1 MNSICNSSFTTFF
14 FSFWKTELD
23 VMVHKK
29 RSKGPRARVP
39 RRKKRIP
46 YVATVVI
53 IASIL
58 IIIVASVVLFKSV
71 SDQPSSSQAVIPSAE
86 PKAAIVDHLSL
97 TYPNQTFIQT
107 ATTTLEEAGFTVDY
121 YPGEQVT
128 VELYRALPT
137 HGYEVI
143 LLRVHSALREGTK
156 FLALF
161 TCEPYSTT
169 KYYIEQLI
177 DQVGIVE
184 YQLGG
189 DAYFGISHEFI
200 LSGING
206 QFQNTVIIMMGC
218 NGLEYTPLAEA
229 FIQKGAKVY
238 VGWNKAVS
246 ASHTD
251 HATITLLQ
259 HFIVQR
265 QTIGKAIEETLQ
277 EVGPDPTDNSIL
289 LYYPLEAAN
298 YAIQNVET

>member
-1 MNSICNSSFTTFF
+1 M
-14 FSFWKTELD
+14 KD
-23 VMVHKK
+23 RK
-29 RSKGPRARVP
+29 RSKKTRARVQR
-39 RRKKRIP
+39 RRKRLQ
-46 YVATVVI
+46 YVVI
-53 IASIL
+53 IAFVLSI
-58 IIIVASVVLFKSV
+58 VVTSVVLFKSV
-71 SDQPSSSQAVIPSAE
+71 LDRPSSSQAVIPSVE
-86 PKAAIVDHLSL
+86 PNAAIVDHLSL

-107 ATTTLEEAGFTVDY
+107 ATNILEGAGFTVDY

-137 HGYEVI
+137 HGYDVI

-169 KYYIEQLI
+169 KYWYEQWI

-189 DAYFGISHEFI
+189 DSYFGIGHEFI

-206 QFQNTVIIMMGC
+206 RFQNTVIIMMGC

-238 VGWNKAVS
+238 VGWNESVS

-259 HFIVQR
+259 HLIVQR
-265 QTIGKAIEETLQ
+265 QTIGTAIEETLQ

-298 YAIQNVET
+298 FAIQNVET